1 MAADSSLKDH
11 ALERAVFISRAAVAC
26 VIMLLLLGV
35 LVTRLSFLQVFK
47 YDYYGTRSDDNRM
60 RVQLAAPVRGLIYD
74 REGRLLA
81 DNLPAYR
88 LDLIPEQVEDIDAAL
103 ERLSRYIALTP
114 TDLERFNKR
123 RRGQPRFRPVPLR
136 FNLTQAEVARFEVN
150 RRDFPGMEVR
160 AGLRRHYPLGE
171 LTSHVVGYVGAI
183 NERELKTIDEQ
194 SYRGISQI
202 GKSGV
207 ELAHEGLLR
216 GTPGSRIVEANALGR
231 PLRELEYN
239 RPTPGQNIHLTLD
252 ARLQAAAYAAMGE
265 NEGAIVALDPRNGDL
280 LAAVSKPGFD
290 PEAFIDGITQKDY
303 NALLTHPGRPLF
315 DRVLQGQYPPGS
327 TVKPLMAL
335 AALEENIIDPRR
347 RVWCPGYFE
356 LPNSERKWR
365 DWKRDGHGWVN
376 MAEAIYRSSDVYFY
390 KMSMDLG
397 IDNISRF
404 GARFGL
410 GEPLGIDM
418 PREKGGILPS
428 REWKRARKNVHW
440 FPGETLNTVIGQGY
454 MTSTPLQLAHMTALL
469 AMRGQG
475 WRPRVLAESEDAI
488 SGHRQL
494 NQPSPWPAI
503 TLKDAG
509 HWNLIIGA
517 MEDVVHN
524 PRGTARKISL
534 NAPYRIAGK
543 TGTSQVYGLAQDQAA
558 PDLEDVERQLRDHA
572 LFVAFAPIDD
582 PRIAVAV
589 LIEHGGGGGAVAA
602 PIARE
607 VLDAY
612 LLQKP
617 PLQARARLEGTR

>member
-1 MAADSSLKDH
+1 
-11 ALERAVFISRAAVAC
+11 
-26 VIMLLLLGV
+26 
-35 LVTRLSFLQVFK
+35 
-47 YDYYGTRSDDNRM
+47 
-60 RVQLAAPVRGLIYD
+60 
-74 REGRLLA
+74 
-81 DNLPAYR
+81 
-88 LDLIPEQVEDIDAAL
+88 
-103 ERLSRYIALTP
+103 
-114 TDLERFNKR
+114 
-123 RRGQPRFRPVPLR
+123 
-136 FNLTQAEVARFEVN
+136 
-150 RRDFPGMEVR
+150 
-160 AGLRRHYPLGE
+160 
-171 LTSHVVGYVGAI
+171 
-183 NERELKTIDEQ
+183 
-194 SYRGISQI
+194 
-202 GKSGV
+202 
-207 ELAHEGLLR
+207 
-216 GTPGSRIVEANALGR
+216 
-231 PLRELEYN
+231 
-239 RPTPGQNIHLTLD
+239 
-252 ARLQAAAYAAMGE
+252 
-265 NEGAIVALDPRNGDL
+265 
-280 LAAVSKPGFD
+280 
-290 PEAFIDGITQKDY
+290 
-303 NALLTHPGRPLF
+303 
-315 DRVLQGQYPPGS
+315 
-327 TVKPLMAL
+327 
-335 AALEENIIDPRR
+335 
-347 RVWCPGYFE
+347 
-356 LPNSERKWR
+356 
-365 DWKRDGHGWVN
+365 

-410 GEPLGIDM
+410 GEPLGIDIH
-418 PREKGGILPS
+418 REKGGILPS